1 MLDGP
6 AASEKATGQSS
17 ARLHDATGYSR
28 TSRRTKKSSYS
39 KEAEMAERRRLDAEA
54 RKRTR
59 EEREK
64 ERRAMSKARRPDRD
78 GMYRLGRQSKVL
90 LNRVKRMVG
99 EG

>member
-1 MLDGP
+1 
-6 AASEKATGQSS
+6 
-17 ARLHDATGYSR
+17 
-28 TSRRTKKSSYS
+28 
-39 KEAEMAERRRLDAEA
+39 MADRRLPDAEA

-64 ERRAMSKARRPDRD
+64 ERRAMSKARRLDGD